1 MTTVNKA
8 AKAIKTAKPATPAK
22 AAPKSATKLS
32 KSGQKLAPLPKDSK
46 IVVLDKKFT
55 FGGEG
60 TKRAAAWALVGKAKT
75 VADYVASGGPRKY
88 LARWISAGAIKV
100 A

>member
-1 MTTVNKA
+1 MTTVTKA
-8 AKAIKTAKPATPAK
+8 AKAAKSATPAK
-22 AAPKSATKLS
+22 AAPKSAIKLS
-32 KSGQKLAPLPKDSK
+32 KSGQKLAPLAKDLK
-46 IVVLDKKFT
+46 IT
-55 FGGEG
+55 I
-60 TKRAAAWALVGKAKT
+60 GKAKT

>member
-1 MTTVNKA
+1 MTTVTKA
-8 AKAIKTAKPATPAK
+8 AKAAKPATPAK
-22 AAPKSATKLS
+22 AASAVKLA
-32 KSGQKLAPLPKDSK
+32 KSGQKLAPLPKEAK

-60 TKRAAAWALVGKAKT
+60 TKRAAAWGLVAKAKT